1 MDRRDDN
8 RSKKVIF
15 VSSCL
20 LNTNNKVKGLARYP
34 GMCKEVFDT
43 LYENDLGIQQM
54 DCPETLY
61 IGIQRWWHTKN
72 LYDNVG
78 FRRQCR
84 EIAERQADY
93 MEEYRRE
100 GYKVVG
106 VLGCD
111 GSPTC
116 GVSITAWDENWGGSP
131 VDLSFNDAIIEG
143 EGVYIEEL
151 KKAIE
156 ERGLDVPPFYGPGY
170 LESSGLLMDSN
181 PISFLMMRPNVM
193 AFLPNFF
200 RMSSMVR
207 SIFSPVSFWMFSLE
221 KRESCWA

>member
-72 LYDNVG
+72 LYDNLWDSADN
-78 FRRQCR
+78 
-84 EIAERQADY
+84 AERLQSVRRTTWKST
-93 MEEYRRE
+93 EE
-100 GYKVVG
+100 
-106 VLGCD
+106 
-111 GSPTC
+111 
-116 GVSITAWDENWGGSP
+116 
-131 VDLSFNDAIIEG
+131 
-143 EGVYIEEL
+143 
-151 KKAIE
+151 KAI
-156 ERGLDVPPFYGPGY
+156 
-170 LESSGLLMDSN
+170 
-181 PISFLMMRPNVM
+181 
-193 AFLPNFF
+193 
-200 RMSSMVR
+200 
-207 SIFSPVSFWMFSLE
+207 
-221 KRESCWA
+221 K

>member
-78 FRRQCR
+78 FRRPMQGDCR
-84 EIAERQADY
+84 ASGGLHGRIQK
-93 MEEYRRE
+93 RR
-100 GYKVVG
+100 
-106 VLGCD
+106 L
-111 GSPTC
+111 
-116 GVSITAWDENWGGSP
+116 
-131 VDLSFNDAIIEG
+131 
-143 EGVYIEEL
+143 
-151 KKAIE
+151 
-156 ERGLDVPPFYGPGY
+156 
-170 LESSGLLMDSN
+170 
-181 PISFLMMRPNVM
+181 
-193 AFLPNFF
+193 
-200 RMSSMVR
+200 
-207 SIFSPVSFWMFSLE
+207 
-221 KRESCWA
+221 

>member
-84 EIAERQADY
+84 EKTVKIWDQEFI
-93 MEEYRRE
+93 
-100 GYKVVG
+100 VG
-106 VLGCD
+106 C
-111 GSPTC
+111 
-116 GVSITAWDENWGGSP
+116 
-131 VDLSFNDAIIEG
+131 
-143 EGVYIEEL
+143 
-151 KKAIE
+151 
-156 ERGLDVPPFYGPGY
+156 
-170 LESSGLLMDSN
+170 SGM
-181 PISFLMMRPNVM
+181 IMKQRMR
-193 AFLPNFF
+193 
-200 RMSSMVR
+200 
-207 SIFSPVSFWMFSLE
+207 
-221 KRESCWA
+221 

>member
-78 FRRQCR
+78 FRRHCR

-106 VLGCD
+106 VL
-111 GSPTC
+111 
-116 GVSITAWDENWGGSP
+116 DENWGGSP

-156 ERGLDVPPFYGPGY
+156 ARGLDVPPFYG
-170 LESSGLLMDSN
+170 LALDDESADMEQILSDFQDFVKS
-181 PISFLMMRPNVM
+181 IS
-193 AFLPNFF
+193 
-200 RMSSMVR
+200 
-207 SIFSPVSFWMFSLE
+207 
-221 KRESCWA
+221 